1 MEWRS
6 VYLGDLSSSKLIV
19 VIFTDEENIISVTYS
34 KKGKLLEIVLE
45 YSEQ

>member
-6 VYLGDLSSSKLIV
+6 VYLGDLSSNDIV
-19 VIFTDEENIISVTYS
+19 VVFTDEENIISVTYS
-34 KKGKLLEIVLE
+34 KKGKLLQIVLE

>member
-6 VYLGDLSSSKLIV
+6 VYLGDLSNNKLV
-19 VIFTDEENIISVTYS
+19 VVFTDEENIISVTYS
-34 KKGKLLEIVLE
+34 KKGKLLQIVLE